1 MSKVSVVGSLNM
13 DLVLDVSKMPKVGE
27 TITGTDLIYLVGGKG
42 ANQAVCCSRLSDDVL
57 LIGMVGDD
65 AFGEKILNK
74 MRAEGIDTNH
84 VKINEN
90 SSSGV
95 AVITK
100 APEDNQIIVIPGS
113 NSLFTS
119 SYIEEKENLI
129 AQSDI
134 LISQLEIPIETVA
147 AAMRLAK
154 DNGIPTILN
163 PAPFRLL
170 SEEFLMN
177 VDYITPNETEF
188 LEMANLKNKDISMEK
203 AMLFW
208 QKEHRTRLIVTL
220 GADGCAYVENGMV
233 KKVPANKAMVVD
245 TTGAGDTFNGAL
257 AHCLAQKEELGAAL
271 AFAVKAGSLSVG
283 KLGAQTGMPML
294 EEVLQAS

>member
-283 KLGAQTGMPML
+283 KLGAQTGIPML
-294 EEVLQAS
+294 SFIIP

>member
-100 APEDNQIIVIPGS
+100 APEDNQIIVIPRIKFS
-113 NSLFTS
+113 F
-119 SYIEEKENLI
+119 YII
-129 AQSDI
+129 I
-134 LISQLEIPIETVA
+134 
-147 AAMRLAK
+147 
-154 DNGIPTILN
+154 
-163 PAPFRLL
+163 
-170 SEEFLMN
+170 
-177 VDYITPNETEF
+177 Y
-188 LEMANLKNKDISMEK
+188 
-203 AMLFW
+203 
-208 QKEHRTRLIVTL
+208 
-220 GADGCAYVENGMV
+220 
-233 KKVPANKAMVVD
+233 
-245 TTGAGDTFNGAL
+245 
-257 AHCLAQKEELGAAL
+257 
-271 AFAVKAGSLSVG
+271 
-283 KLGAQTGMPML
+283 
-294 EEVLQAS
+294 